1 MKYLEILFILFYN
14 VLVAQS
20 FKSSKLSFKDV
31 LSDGTMMQQLTHNP
45 PSFFKR
51 HETSNISKILKA
63 QMKKILKIH
72 DKHLNQ
78 GNLNRSHRGEFQKE
92 LKVKFKNIKNFT
104 KQRLRKNYGEKTH
117 RRRARNR
124 SKTGPSQTWPVLS
137 RN

>member
-1 MKYLEILFILFYN
+1 MKYLETLFILFFN

-20 FKSSKLSFKDV
+20 FKTSKLSFKDV
-31 LSDGTMMQQLTHNP
+31 LSDGTIVQELKHHP
-45 PSFFKR
+45 PNFFKK
-51 HETSNISKILKA
+51 HKTSNVSRILKA